1 MRSRPD
7 TAIRPATCHRY
18 TLSGFGLSVLDS
30 NKNNMLNRL
39 SPIMRKR
46 MAWLLWPDGHGVVR
60 RDGALFLLDL
70 NNWYDKVILKWGPGE
85 PERRIYLLDNIRRRE
100 CDTFLDVGANFGTYA
115 AFVALC
121 TKATT
126 IIAYEPDR
134 RSYDRLRTH
143 LLLNRVHKKVE
154 TRMAAV
160 SSRNGTVPFIR
171 APDDNDSLSKVGA
184 DGSDSYSVPAV
195 RLDDE
200 LLLTGHRIALK
211 VDVEGHELSALEG
224 MKSLLRAND
233 CFLQVE
239 CWDRILDHH
248 LTTLAALIAALRR
261 GRSASR
267 QIAPDAGV
275 ERSGLS
281 SATSI

>member
-39 SPIMRKR
+39 SPTMRKR

-85 PERRIYLLDNIRRRE
+85 PERRIHLLDNIRRRE

-143 LLLNRVHKKVE
+143 LLLNRVHKS
-154 TRMAAV
+154 RDPNGCRQQ
-160 SSRNGTVPFIR
+160 SQRNGAIYTSARRQRFSVKSWRRWDRQLFRPCG
-171 APDDNDSLSKVGA
+171 AP
-184 DGSDSYSVPAV
+184 
-195 RLDDE
+195 RR
-200 LLLTGHRIALK
+200 RIAAHRAS
-211 VDVEGHELSALEG
+211 DRAEG
-224 MKSLLRAND
+224 
-233 CFLQVE
+233 
-239 CWDRILDHH
+239 
-248 LTTLAALIAALRR
+248 
-261 GRSASR
+261 
-267 QIAPDAGV
+267 
-275 ERSGLS
+275 
-281 SATSI
+281 

>member
-1 MRSRPD
+1 MF
-7 TAIRPATCHRY
+7 C
-18 TLSGFGLSVLDS
+18 GFDFSARVR
-30 NKNNMLNRL
+30 NKQNMLNHL
-39 SPIMRKR
+39 APTVRKR
-46 MAWLLWPDGHGVVR
+46 MARLTRYRRKLAASIRKRTARLLWPDGHGVVR

-85 PERRIYLLDNIRRRE
+85 PEQRLYLLDNIRQRE
-100 CDTFLDVGANFGTYA
+100 CETFLDVGANFGTYA

-160 SSRNGTVPFIR
+160 SNRNGMVPFIR
-171 APDDNDSLSKVGA
+171 APDDNDSLSKVGE
-184 DGSDSYSVPAV
+184 DGSDNYSVHAV

-200 LLLTGHRIALK
+200 LPLTGHRIALK

-239 CWDRILDHH
+239 CWKENAACFIDAMKAEGYGLLHQIEQDHYF
-248 LTTLAALIAALRR
+248 AKE
-261 GRSASR
+261 G
-267 QIAPDAGV
+267 
-275 ERSGLS
+275 
-281 SATSI
+281 